1 MTSTLLP
8 PSVFPILHCFEAE
21 VKYCLLRWCSWRS
34 MSYRIKRLIEIPAEP
49 LTTCWTF
56 GNLLNPQE
64 AFFLMWADGHSHT
77 DASPFILLHFL
88 TDTFLNKLP
97 QMCWWFC
104 MKSSLFLAYRY
115 SLCPNDSSSF
125 AGFIKFYWI
134 IAYIENSTQLTN
146 IQLNGFSWTN
156 QTHIN

>member
-1 MTSTLLP
+1 MTSILLP

-21 VKYCLLRWCSWRS
+21 VKYCLLRWYSWRS

-49 LTTCWTF
+49 LMTCWTF

-64 AFFLMWADGHSHT
+64 AFSFMWADDQWSIHIRMHPLS
-77 DASPFILLHFL
+77 ILLHFL
-88 TDTFLNKLP
+88 SDTFLNKRP
-97 QMCWWFC
+97 RMCWWFC

-134 IAYIENSTQLTN
+134 IAYIQRSTQLRAP
-146 IQLNGFSWTN
+146 GGSVS
-156 QTHIN
+156 